1 MLHFAFSP
9 AIIPL
14 AASLFFSPVVVQAAP
29 TSVSAA
35 GLAIP
40 LGQRKQGVPITKEDG
55 TVNTDSLQRQLQF
68 IKAKYQQSIA
78 AYLQNTGETLGEILE
93 QANDTASSSS
103 QSAQS
108 GQTAPQA
115 VSGSQ
120 TRRRKRQSEQLY
132 DYQNDLLWAGDVRLG
147 TPPQDFTILFDTGSA
162 DLWVPSSDVQC
173 TGCNGNKYDPSLST
187 TSQNKP
193 GHFEIYYGDGSSTS
207 GPIYTDVLQIGDFYD
222 NNAYFSAVDQMS
234 DSFASE
240 PEDGIMGMAYAS
252 ISDIQPRSQSQA
264 TSKPFGLRIAKTAD
278 GTSELFLGGPNPNMY
293 SGRIEW
299 HPVQKQAYYNIT
311 GQVYLGGNAV
321 FNDPRSTIIDSGTTL
336 IIAPP
341 GDADAFWAQVP
352 GATKWDQSDGYYI
365 YPCAKTPQ
373 VSFNFDGGKKWTVR
387 AVDMNLGKTSSHSQK
402 CVGAIAG
409 VDVGLGPSTWI
420 LGCSFLK
427 NVYTVFDPADTN
439 SVGFAVP
446 A

>member
-1 MLHFAFSP
+1 
-9 AIIPL
+9 
-14 AASLFFSPVVVQAAP
+14 
-29 TSVSAA
+29 
-35 GLAIP
+35 
-40 LGQRKQGVPITKEDG
+40 
-55 TVNTDSLQRQLQF
+55 
-68 IKAKYQQSIA
+68 
-78 AYLQNTGETLGEILE
+78 
-93 QANDTASSSS
+93 
-103 QSAQS
+103 
-108 GQTAPQA
+108 
-115 VSGSQ
+115 
-120 TRRRKRQSEQLY
+120 
-132 DYQNDLLWAGDVRLG
+132 
-147 TPPQDFTILFDTGSA
+147 
-162 DLWVPSSDVQC
+162 
-173 TGCNGNKYDPSLST
+173 
-187 TSQNKP
+187 
-193 GHFEIYYGDGSSTS
+193 
-207 GPIYTDVLQIGDFYD
+207 
-222 NNAYFSAVDQMS
+222 
-234 DSFASE
+234 
-240 PEDGIMGMAYAS
+240 MGMAYAS

-427 NVYTVFDPADTN
+427 ASPLVL
-439 SVGFAVP
+439 GFRPPHVDLSMFLSSAERLHRVRP
-446 A
+446 GGHQLGRLRCSSLSARPPLAALL